1 MTYGDI
7 NDMTTKEYLEQV
19 RHITKRIQ
27 DKIAEAEMWKQV
39 ALGGKMGGGDDLA
52 VRVQTSKRYDKMGDA
67 VASYVDYTEDSLKT
81 ARRLAELK
89 YTVSKQIDD
98 MPDDIHYSILKSYYI
113 LDKNHDEIMCDIGYE
128 KSQYY
133 KHFKSAL
140 ESFEELYGGIY
151 ASA

>member
-1 MTYGDI
+1 
-7 NDMTTKEYLEQV
+7 
-19 RHITKRIQ
+19 
-27 DKIAEAEMWKQV
+27 MWKQV

-52 VRVQTSKRYDKMGDA
+52 VRVQTSKKYDKMGDA
-67 VASYVDYTEDSLKT
+67 VASYVDYIEESYST
-81 ARRLAELK
+81 ARKLAELK

-98 MPDDIHYSILKSYYI
+98 IPNDIHYSILKSYYI
-113 LDKNHDEIMCDIGYE
+113 LDKNHDEIMYDIGYE

-140 ESFEELYGGIY
+140 DSFDSIYGKLY